1 MTQRAAVTARTNTK
15 AKLVAVITAT
25 TLSVCLVTACG
36 APTSSAPAASSTQ
49 LTAVKPSSPIALT
62 ILDGG
67 GDLKGGGQ
75 AAIDAFVKANPDLVS
90 AVSYQTAAATDVTGK
105 IKAQQLGGAVNTSLL
120 LGGPDVLGAAE
131 AQHVL
136 LQQLPA
142 QASGLPDLS
151 AIQDAGRANYQA
163 MSGGYGV
170 LINYDQ
176 NGPFVDY
183 NASAVS
189 AAQAPTTPQALL
201 DWARAHPGKF
211 AYADPDNS
219 GSGRAFIEA
228 LPYMLGDSNPA
239 DPANGWSKT
248 WAYLEQLGHYIHSYP
263 TSSTILA
270 QQFGTGQLDVIPT
283 IISHDISF
291 RKSSTYPANTGI
303 ALFSDQN
310 WITDGHY
317 AMIPAGVSAQTLY
330 VDLKLESYLV
340 SVQAQALRLTKGVL
354 TTANKNATID
364 NSGPEV
370 TAFVQKWGR
379 PDFYPSV
386 LTRGTV
392 RTPLTPANLQQ
403 AFSLWQR
410 NVGSKVGG

>member
-1 MTQRAAVTARTNTK
+1 MIQRGVVTAQMR
-15 AKLVAVITAT
+15 AKLVTAAVAAM
-25 TLSVCLVTACG
+25 LSACVATACG
-36 APTSSAPAASSTQ
+36 APKSATSSSPSPSPPAPA
-49 LTAVKPSSPIALT
+49 KPSSPIALT

-90 AVSYQTAAATDVTGK
+90 GVTYQTAAATDVTGK
-105 IKAQQLGGAVNTSLL
+105 IKAQQLGGSVSISLVV
-120 LGGPDVLGAAE
+120 GGPDVFGAAQ
-131 AQHVL
+131 AQHAL

-142 QASGLPDLS
+142 QASSLPELS
-151 AIQDAGRANYQA
+151 AIQDSGRAAYQA
-163 MSGGYGV
+163 MSDGYGV

-183 NASAVS
+183 NAATVK
-189 AAQAPTTPQALL
+189 AADVPTTPQALL
-201 DWARAHPGKF
+201 DWAKAHPGRF

-239 DPANGWSKT
+239 DPVNGWSKT

-283 IISHDISF
+283 VISHDISF

-303 ALFSDQN
+303 ALFADQN
-310 WITDGHY
+310 WISDGHY
-317 AMIPAGVSAQTLY
+317 AMIPAGVDAQTLY

-340 SVQAQALRLTKGVL
+340 SAQAQALRLTTGVL
-354 TTANKNATID
+354 TTAAQDVTIE
-364 NSGPEV
+364 NSGPAA

-379 PDFYPSV
+379 PDFYPTA
-386 LTRGTV
+386 LAKGTV
-392 RTPLTPANLQQ
+392 RTPLMPANLTQ

>member
-1 MTQRAAVTARTNTK
+1 MTQRGVLKARRYVVLVAASAAV
-15 AKLVAVITAT
+15 VAAGAVA
-25 TLSVCLVTACG
+25 ACG
-36 APTSSAPAASSTQ
+36 APGKSSPKASSSTGFAPQ
-49 LTAVKPSSPIALT
+49 KPDKPITLT

-90 AVSYQTAAATDVTGK
+90 SVTYQTAAATDVTGK
-105 IKAQQLGGAVNTSLL
+105 IKAQQMGGSMSTSLV
-120 LGGPDVLGAAE
+120 LGGPDVFGAAQAE
-131 AQHVL
+131 RVL

-151 AIQDAGRANYQA
+151 TIQDKGRADYQA
-163 MSGGYGV
+163 MSDGYGL

-183 NASAVS
+183 NPSAVN
-189 AAQAPTTPQALL
+189 ADQVPTTPQALL
-201 DWARAHPGKF
+201 DWAKAHPGKF
-211 AYADPDNS
+211 AYAAPNNS
-219 GSGRAFIEA
+219 GSGRAFIET

-239 DPANGWSKT
+239 DPVNGWNKT
-248 WAYLEQLGHYIHSYP
+248 WDYLEQLGKYVHSYP

-283 IISHDISF
+283 VISHDISF

-310 WITDGHY
+310 WISDGHY
-317 AMIPAGVSAQTLY
+317 AMIPSGVSAQTLY

-340 SVQAQALRLTKGVL
+340 SAQAQASRLTTGVL
-354 TTANKNATID
+354 TTANKDVTIA
-364 NSGPEV
+364 NSGSAV
-370 TAFVQKWGR
+370 STFVQQWGR
-379 PDFYPSV
+379 PDFFPSA
-386 LTRGTV
+386 LAKGTV